1 MRGRT
6 VLWVAV
12 FGVLLLAL
20 GGTVLPGW
28 VSAVVAT
35 AALVLVIPLSVQ
47 RYRRERNLARA
58 FWRALKTR

>member
-35 AALVLVIPLSVQ
+35 AALVLVIPSAYSVIGASGISPV
-47 RYRRERNLARA
+47 RSGAR
-58 FWRALKTR
+58 